1 MKNIRFL
8 TFVLILGTLILSAC
22 GAAAATPTSV
32 PDAATAAK
40 VDAMP
45 VEFIG
50 IVDSIAGDQWVISG
64 TTVTVDESIVRD
76 GPFQV
81 GDQVKV
87 QGFVNPDGSFT
98 VSRVELPTPQETATL
113 PPLSDNSNESLGNSN
128 TNDANINDGNSN
140 DGNTNDDNGGGN
152 TNDDNGGGNS
162 NDDSG
167 GNSNDDSGGNSN
179 DDNGGNSNDDNG
191 GDNSNDDN
199 GGGNTNDDN
208 GGGDNSNDDN
218 GGGNS
223 NDDNGGGNSNDDN
236 GGNSNDDNGG
246 DNSNDDNGNGG

>member
-8 TFVLILGTLILSAC
+8 TFVLTIGTLLLSAC
-22 GAAAATPTSV
+22 GAAATAATPAPIATSGS
-32 PDAATAAK
+32 TK

-45 VEFIG
+45 VSFVG
-50 IVDSIAGDQWVISG
+50 IVDSMAGDQWVISG

-87 QGFVNPDGSFT
+87 EGFVNPDGSF
-98 VSRVELPTPQETATL
+98 SIERVEAPTPQETATL
-113 PPLSDNSNESLGNSN
+113 PPVSVDNSNEAPINANTNDSNVNDDGNSN
-128 TNDANINDGNSN
+128 TNDDNSN
-140 DGNTNDDNGGGN
+140 DSNSNDSNTNDDNGGGNTNDDNSNDSNTNDDNGGGN

-167 GNSNDDSGGNSN
+167 GNSNDD
-179 DDNGGNSNDDNG
+179 
-191 GDNSNDDN
+191 
-199 GGGNTNDDN
+199 
-208 GGGDNSNDDN
+208 N

-223 NDDNGGGNSNDDN
+223 NDDNGGGGNSNDDN
-236 GGNSNDDNGG
+236 GGGGNSNDDNGG
-246 DNSNDDNGNGG
+246 GGGGNDDNGNGG